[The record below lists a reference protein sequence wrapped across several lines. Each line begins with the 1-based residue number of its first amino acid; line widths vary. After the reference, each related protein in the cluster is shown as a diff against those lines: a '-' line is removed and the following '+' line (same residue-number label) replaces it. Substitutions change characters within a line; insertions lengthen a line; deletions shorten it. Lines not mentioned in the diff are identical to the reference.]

1 MKTIV
6 CNTKFDITPTGVLG
20 QYKENREIVNHSDQ
34 TPINN
39 LASWT
44 RARNQQRNW
53 ETLTQ
58 IISLRC
64 LPENIT
70 QPICTQ
76 NAWSFSFEVE
86 SLSAISDQPDDLY
99 YLMHDANGVPMI
111 LGLDEDAGLGP
122 AIETR
127 PKDCNTWFRLQTP

>member
-39 LASWT
+39 LATWT

-70 QPICTQ
+70 QPVRKQ
-76 NAWSFSFEVE
+76 NAWSFTFEVE
-86 SLSAISDQPDDLY
+86 SLSAISAQPDDLY
-99 YLMHDANGVPMI
+99 YLMHDATGVPMI
-111 LGLDEDAGLGP
+111 LGLDEDAGISS

-127 PKDCNTWFRLQTP
+127 LEDCNTWFQLQTP

>member
-20 QYKENREIVNHSDQ
+20 QYKENRETVNHSDQ

-39 LASWT
+39 LATWT

-70 QPICTQ
+70 QPVRKQ
-76 NAWSFSFEVE
+76 NTWSFSFEVE
-86 SLSAISDQPDDLY
+86 SLSALSDQPDDLY
-99 YLMHDANGVPMI
+99 YLMHDAIGVPMI
-111 LGLDEDAGLGP
+111 LGLDEDAGISP
-122 AIETR
+122 AVDTR
-127 PKDCNTWFRLQTP
+127 PNDCNTWFRLQTP

>member
-20 QYKENREIVNHSDQ
+20 QYKENRETVNHSDQ

-70 QPICTQ
+70 QPSRDQ
-76 NAWSFSFEVE
+76 NVWSFSFEVE

-111 LGLDEDAGLGP
+111 LGLDEDAGLSS
-122 AIETR
+122 AIETQ